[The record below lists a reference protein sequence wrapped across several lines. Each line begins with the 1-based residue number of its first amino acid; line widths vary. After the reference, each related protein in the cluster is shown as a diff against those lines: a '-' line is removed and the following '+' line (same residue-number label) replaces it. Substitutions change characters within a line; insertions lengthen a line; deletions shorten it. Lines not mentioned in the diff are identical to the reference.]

1 MGDSSPKWGG
11 GAAQAESLGEGDPKA
26 WEKAGLGPMPR
37 EWLEVFEVIDDLC
50 VACYQAKA
58 IRPENI
64 RRVVGG
70 ACIHRSEGRFADLP
84 ITFLWEILSV
94 ALVGTVLRR
103 PALILLPIA
112 EESFRSPEFR
122 EAYLHLGGQ
131 IRNPLQALSIATRVA
146 IEPYWTPQTWEL
158 KDVDVD
164 SLYGLFYPF
173 SSSGRLRTY
182 PFGEPDEAKL
192 LEAYASYCAR
202 YRHLEGGLQA
212 DDLVVEGIH
221 TVQSVMFGIRDRAN
235 YLATVPLPLDGG
247 GPIAT
252 HFTPVPTISESVT
265 ESPEW
270 WPNRLL
276 LKIFG
281 LDLESLRSRFVDEGF
296 VRGPGNRDFYPAC
309 APPVSRQ
316 R

>member
-1 MGDSSPKWGG
+1 MGDLSPTWGG
-11 GAAQAESLGEGDPKA
+11 GAAEAESLGEGSPEA
-26 WEKAGLGPMPR
+26 WKKAGLEPMPR
-37 EWLEVFEVIDDLC
+37 EWLETLEEIDDLC
-50 VACYQAKA
+50 IACYRAEA
-58 IRPENI
+58 IPPENI

-70 ACIHRSEGRFADLP
+70 ACIHRSEGRFANLP

-94 ALVGTVLRR
+94 ALVGKVLKR

-112 EESFRSPEFR
+112 EECSRSPALR
-122 EAYLHLGGQ
+122 EPYLRMGANIQ
-131 IRNPLQALSIATRVA
+131 NALQTLSIATQIA
-146 IEPYWTPQTWEL
+146 IDAYWAPQTWEL
-158 KDVDVD
+158 DDVDVA

-173 SSSGRLRTY
+173 SSGRLRSY

-235 YLATVPLPLDGG
+235 YLATVPLPPSAG
-247 GPIAT
+247 GPLAT
-252 HFTPVPTISESVT
+252 HLTPVPTVSESIT

-270 WPNRLL
+270 WPNRML

-281 LDLESLRSRFVDEGF
+281 LDLESLRSCFVDEGF
-296 VRGPGNRDFYPAC
+296 VRRRRNSDFHPAS
-309 APPVSRQ
+309 ASRLFGQ
-316 R
+316 G